1 MNVGQIFPT
10 LCSTP
15 PNAHWL
21 LCDGSTFNS
30 TTYPLLYYHLG
41 SNVLPDLREMTI
53 AGAGTNNSTELCMLS
68 FDGHESGTVNT
79 YGVSQMQAH
88 KHSATSGWTRPRGG
102 CQGCNTSSWTLT
114 TKNVDAQ
121 GTDTFVDPNI
131 GVNYMIYAG

>member
-21 LCDGSTFNS
+21 LCDGSTFSS
-30 TTYPLLYYHLG
+30 TTYPLLYSHLG
-41 SNVLPDLREMTI
+41 SNVLPDLREMSI

-68 FDGHESGTVNT
+68 YNGHESGTANT
-79 YGVSQMQAH
+79 YGDSRIQSH
-88 KHSATSGWTRPRGG
+88 KHSGYSGWTKSNST
-102 CQGCNTSSWTLT
+102 CNGCNTSSYNLT
-114 TKNVDAQ
+114 TKLVDAQ
-121 GTDTFVDPNI
+121 GTITFVDPNI